1 MSLKFYYQLK
11 IMTDRID
18 NINKFIDNIITQ
30 NEWKKN
36 KINEFTILKEKY
48 KTELDKYSIIEK
60 KDINKLK
67 IGGYVRYINLNNE
80 LKWGGILIKK
90 IKENNFNFLILKT
103 NINIIKICFEKN
115 IIFYQNHR
123 TSADKMREIF
133 ISYLDKYNEE

>member
-36 KINEFTILKEKY
+36 KINELTILKEKY

-60 KDINKLK
+60 KDINKMK
-67 IGGYVRYINLNNE
+67 IGGYVRYINLDNE